1 MTLSRRHV
9 WMMIGLTLMSVL
21 LHAIVTVQVGSSL
34 PTVDEA
40 NESKI
45 KRMEATYVKEV
56 KLSAPPVAVARPVA
70 PPAAAPSAGKGKNKK
85 VKPPQD
91 KASAP
96 EEAASGVAQA
106 ASEAAVEPKPETK
119 VAEASPPPPPASAAS
134 SPPKGPVFEWPK
146 ATKVSFNAEGYLR
159 GKITGSAEI
168 EWVRQDDKYQVFF
181 DILAGGIASIQGSS
195 EGLITPEGLYP
206 KLTEF
211 KTKIG
216 FSEHLQS
223 FAFERDEIT
232 LPNGNKIP
240 RPPELQDFVS
250 LPIQLMYRF
259 TIDPELLKPGNS
271 VKFNV
276 ATRKEVTEFV
286 FDVTGEEIIDTP
298 MGPINAIHV
307 KPRGLTDRG
316 LPFPPSEIW
325 FAPTLQYL
333 PIKFYMERTDG
344 PREKQFNVT
353 MQLKRP
359 PQQVS
364 AQD

>member
-21 LHAIVTVQVGSSL
+21 LHIIVTLQVGSSL
-34 PTVDEA
+34 PTADDT

-70 PPAAAPSAGKGKNKK
+70 PPAAAPRAGKGKNKK

-96 EEAASGVAQA
+96 EEAASGIAQA
-106 ASEAAVEPKPETK
+106 ASEAAAEPKPETK

-146 ATKVSFNAEGYLR
+146 ATKVSFSAEGYWR

-181 DILAGGIASIQGSS
+181 DILAGGIFSVQGSS
-195 EGLITPEGLYP
+195 EGLIKPEGLYP
-206 KLTEF
+206 TLNEAKMRFMF
-211 KTKIG
+211 K
-216 FSEHLQS
+216 EALRS
-223 FAFERDEIT
+223 FVFERDEIT
-232 LPNGNKIP
+232 LPNGDKVA
-240 RPPELQDFVS
+240 RPQDVQDLVS

-259 TIDPELLKPGNS
+259 TLEPALLTPGNS
-271 VKFNV
+271 VKVNV
-276 ATRKEVTEFV
+276 VTAKQVVEMA
-286 FDVTGEEIIDTP
+286 FDMMGEETIDTP

-307 KPRGLTDRG
+307 KPRKLTETG
-316 LPFPPSEIW
+316 LPLPPAEVW

-333 PIKFYMERTDG
+333 PIKLHIERTDG
-344 PREKQFNVT
+344 PKEKQFNLT

-359 PQQVS
+359 PQQVG
-364 AQD
+364 AKD